1 MKNRIITIS
10 REFGSGGRTIGKNT
24 AKELGIP
31 CYDNELIQKL
41 AEESGFNESYIQD
54 TGEYAPG
61 GTISSAF
68 SRRGYGRNH
77 ADYLW
82 ELQYKI
88 IVDLADK
95 GPCVIVGRCADYVL
109 RDKEILSVFINA
121 PLPDRIERVKTFY
134 NRKERDIRALVLR
147 TDKERKAYY
156 EYYTDKNW
164 GDSGSYDLMI
174 NSSIGLDLAK
184 DLIVLAAQNWHG
196 SQTK

>member
-1 MKNRIITIS
+1 MSGMTLPIITVSRQYGSAGRDVARKVAEALEIPYYDKEVIS
-10 REFGSGGRTIGKNT
+10 MT
-24 AKELGIP
+24 AAQTGFSEEVVR
-31 CYDNELIQKL
+31 NEERKRSVLSNPLFSLTQMIDVQVFMTQSEIIQQL
-41 AEESGFNESYIQD
+41 AVQ
-54 TGEYAPG
+54 
-61 GTISSAF
+61 
-68 SRRGYGRNH
+68 
-77 ADYLW
+77 
-82 ELQYKI
+82 
-88 IVDLADK
+88 
-95 GPCVIVGRCADYVL
+95 PCVIVGRCADYVL

>member
-1 MKNRIITIS
+1 MTLPIITVSRQYGSAGRDVARKVAEALEIPYYDKEVIS
-10 REFGSGGRTIGKNT
+10 MT
-24 AKELGIP
+24 AAQTGFSEEVVR
-31 CYDNELIQKL
+31 NEERKRSVLSNPLFSLTQMIDVQVFMTQSEIIQQL
-41 AEESGFNESYIQD
+41 AVQ
-54 TGEYAPG
+54 
-61 GTISSAF
+61 
-68 SRRGYGRNH
+68 
-77 ADYLW
+77 
-82 ELQYKI
+82 
-88 IVDLADK
+88 
-95 GPCVIVGRCADYVL
+95 PCVIVGRCADYVL

-147 TDKERKAYY
+147 TDKERKAYC

>member
-1 MKNRIITIS
+1 MTLPIITVSRQYGSAGRDVARKVAEALEIPYYDKEVIS
-10 REFGSGGRTIGKNT
+10 MT
-24 AKELGIP
+24 AAQTGFSEEVVR
-31 CYDNELIQKL
+31 NEERKRSVLSNPLFSLTQMIDVQGFMTQSEIIQQL
-41 AEESGFNESYIQD
+41 AVQ
-54 TGEYAPG
+54 
-61 GTISSAF
+61 
-68 SRRGYGRNH
+68 
-77 ADYLW
+77 
-82 ELQYKI
+82 
-88 IVDLADK
+88 
-95 GPCVIVGRCADYVL
+95 PCVIVGRCADYVL